1 MDEQGEGATTDLILP
16 ISPEEHEEEAQA
28 LHDARAVMLDELAR
42 FERLEREVGRVEV
55 EEGGAERRREERAI
69 EEEGR

>member
-1 MDEQGEGATTDLILP
+1 
-16 ISPEEHEEEAQA
+16 
-28 LHDARAVMLDELAR
+28 VMLDELAR